1 MPGWLRTRGYR
12 QREAVVSHMLNMVP
26 EESVR
31 CTPLGIWMS
40 KETLSLWVTPLSLS
54 EQTLEPGCLDSNL
67 DTTPH
72 WLGKL
77 FHFSDPHF
85 SHLQNGYDH
94 STYPIGL
101 LWGLIELIHKVD
113 FRTLYTIIT
122 ILKQNLKPCRVSV
135 QPKEDF
141 CQKCVKVEGWGEIY
155 LSTRYF
161 CILVSPRIKLM
172 WWNLVSLN
180 RWVFNDNLL

>member
-1 MPGWLRTRGYR
+1 MPGWPRTRSYR
-12 QREAVVSHMLNMVP
+12 QKEAVVSHMLHHGACGTTAPWRVCEMH
-26 EESVR
+26 
-31 CTPLGIWMS
+31 TLGIWMS
-40 KETLSLWVTPLSLS
+40 KETLSMWVTPLTLS

-77 FHFSDPHF
+77 FHFSDPCF

-94 STYPIGL
+94 GTYLIGL

-122 ILKQNLKPCRVSV
+122 ILTQNLKPCRVSV

-141 CQKCVKVEGWGEIY
+141 CQKCVKVEGSIGKLWVGKKIGNIVNQVEGKFIY
-155 LSTRYF
+155 LQGIF
-161 CILVSPRIKLM
+161 A
-172 WWNLVSLN
+172 
-180 RWVFNDNLL
+180 F

>member
-1 MPGWLRTRGYR
+1 MIIVIVINWFSGFCIASEWSWVWTKPGWPRTRSYR
-12 QREAVVSHMLNMVP
+12 QRGSGEPHVTLWCLWHHSPLKGLWDAHLWQLNVK
-26 EESVR
+26 
-31 CTPLGIWMS
+31 GNF
-40 KETLSLWVTPLSLS
+40 KHVTLS

-77 FHFSDPHF
+77 FNFSDPRF

-94 STYPIGL
+94 STYLIGL
-101 LWGLIELIHKVD
+101 LWRLIELIHKVD

-141 CQKCVKVEGWGEIY
+141 CQKCVKVEGTIGR
-155 LSTRYF
+155 L
-161 CILVSPRIKLM
+161 
-172 WWNLVSLN
+172 
-180 RWVFNDNLL
+180 